1 MTFLNPLALLALA
14 TVALPLVLHLFN
26 LRRPRE
32 VDFSSLAFVK
42 ELQKSAVQR
51 VRIKEWLLLALR
63 MLAIACL
70 VLAFARP
77 TLEGA
82 FSGMGGAS
90 RTAHALVLDNSL
102 SMALRSG
109 PGVYL
114 EQAKRQAEGILRT
127 VDAEDEILLST
138 TAPMDD
144 RRTAPVSRVAD
155 AQALVNDV
163 APRAGARSLTRTI
176 ADAARRLD
184 ESTAAPRRVLYVMS
198 DLQETA
204 LADSV
209 DAALADGMPDDVAV
223 TLLPVEARPQAN
235 VGIEA
240 VRIRSRIA
248 EVGQPVQM
256 EATLV
261 NHGSE
266 ALPDYVASVFLD
278 GERVAQA
285 TTSLAPGEP
294 TPVSFTATPQARGWL
309 AGTVEGEDDAF
320 PDDNVRH
327 FTLHVPDERR
337 LLLVQ
342 GSGQPTQYVDLAL
355 SSSMVEDR
363 IAFQTETVREED
375 LATRD
380 LGRYDAVLLVGLR
393 TLSSGEVNALERY
406 VEQGGGVLFFP
417 SEQARP
423 EDYNAL
429 FEAVGGGSFRGF
441 TGSLGE
447 RRRIAA
453 FDRVDLE
460 HPLFEGVFDR
470 GSGGTTQIER
480 PDVFYAMN
488 YQTASAQG
496 QTLIELS
503 NGFPFLHEVRH
514 GTGAMLLVA
523 TAPTPRWSDLP
534 VRGLFIPLLYRSV
547 YYLSSGSATTTNTLV
562 AGRSGEVRIT
572 GLPPSADALRVVGPD
587 GVERTPDQRT
597 VFGATLLSLGRDLQ
611 TLGLYDVRSGDRLIQ
626 RVAVNLDPRE
636 SALQTAEASA
646 AAETLTDALGL
657 PVRVLSVS
665 DITATSVAE
674 SVRTQQTGTEIW
686 NVFLLLALGFLVS
699 EMLVASQWKPE
710 TAPA

>member
-1 MTFLNPLALLALA
+1 VTFLNPLALLALA
-14 TVALPLVLHLFN
+14 AVALPVVLHLFN

-82 FSGMGGAS
+82 LSGLGAET
-90 RTAHALVLDNSL
+90 RTAHALVVDNSL
-102 SMALRSG
+102 SMTLRSG

-114 EQAKRQAEGILRT
+114 EQAKRQAEGVLQT
-127 VDAEDEILLST
+127 VGAEDEILVT
-138 TAPMDD
+138 ATAPMDD
-144 RRTAPVSRVAD
+144 RQPSPVSRATE
-155 AQALVNDV
+155 AQSLLAEIE
-163 APRAGARSLTRTI
+163 PRAGSRSLTRAI
-176 ADAARRLD
+176 ADAAQRLD
-184 ESTAAPRRVLYVMS
+184 ERTSAPRRVVYAIG
-198 DLQETA
+198 DLQQAT
-204 LADSV
+204 LADSL
-209 DAALADGMPDDVAV
+209 AEALPEDVAL
-223 TLLPVEARPQAN
+223 TLLPVETRPQGN

-266 ALPDYVASVFLD
+266 ELTDYVASVFLE

-285 TTSLAPGEP
+285 TTSLAPGQS
-294 TPVSFTATPQARGWL
+294 TTVSFTATPQVRGWL
-309 AGTVEGEDDAF
+309 TGTVEGEDDAF

-327 FTLHVPDERR
+327 FTLHVPNERR
-337 LLLVQ
+337 LLLVR

-363 IAFQTETVREED
+363 IAFQTETIREED

-380 LGRYDAVLLVGLR
+380 LGQYDAVLLVGPR
-393 TLSSGEVNALERY
+393 TLSSGEVNALQRY
-406 VEQGGGVLFFP
+406 VKQGGGLLLFP

-429 FEAVGGGSFRGF
+429 FAAMGGGTFRGF

-460 HPLFEGVFDR
+460 HPLFEGIFDR
-470 GSGGTTQIER
+470 ASDPRSAEIER

-488 YQTASAQG
+488 YQTSSARG

-503 NGFPFLHEVRH
+503 NGFPFLHELRH

-523 TAPTPRWSDLP
+523 TAPTPQWSDLP

-547 YYLSSGSATTTNTLV
+547 YYLSSSSAAASNTLV
-562 AGRSGEVRIT
+562 AGRAGEIRVT
-572 GLPPSADALRVVGPD
+572 GLPPAADALRITGPD

-597 VFGATLLSLGRDLQ
+597 VFGATLLSFGADLH
-611 TLGLYDVRSGDRLIQ
+611 TLGLYDVQSGDRLVQ

-636 SALQTAEASA
+636 SNLQTADPSA
-646 AAETLTDALGL
+646 AADALRAAANV
-657 PVRVLSVS
+657 PVQVLSVS
-665 DITATSVAE
+665 DASSASVAE
-674 SVRTQQTGTEIW
+674 SVRTQQTGTEVW
-686 NVFLLLALGFLVS
+686 NVFLLLALAFLVS
-699 EMLVASQWKPE
+699 EMLVASQWRPE
-710 TAPA
+710 TVPA